1 MHRQFKIVTLGCP
14 KNVVDSEQIKG
25 LLSKAGFT
33 AVDNFNDAEV
43 IIVNT
48 CGFIESAKQESIETV
63 LALANYKTEGKC
75 KYLVMSGCLVQK
87 YAAELAE
94 ALPEVDLFL
103 GTGDL
108 PELAHFLAKLESAP
122 PRIVVS
128 EPEKYLYDDSITRD
142 YSIIKPYAYVKI
154 AEGCNNCC
162 TYCVIP
168 QLKGAYRSRKI
179 PSIVQEVN
187 DLVAHGVREV
197 ILVAQDTTSYGIDLA
212 GESLLPEL
220 LRELCR
226 IPRLAWIRLLYCY
239 PDFLTDE
246 LLLTIKREKKICKY
260 LDIPLQHIA
269 DPVLKAM
276 GRAMD
281 KRTIYSLLQKIR
293 TTIPEIILRSTF
305 IVGFPGE
312 TKECYNELLAFLQE
326 MQFDR
331 AGFFAYSQEPGTV
344 AALLPGQLTNREKQ
358 RRLEKATKIQE
369 KILAEKNA
377 HLVQQKLTVLVDGES
392 AEYEGLWEGRTQG
405 DAPEIDGLVFFQPTA
420 VLRLGDIVT
429 VKVTHS
435 EKYSLIGEIW
445 NESGQ

>member
-1 MHRQFKIVTLGCP
+1 
-14 KNVVDSEQIKG
+14 
-25 LLSKAGFT
+25 
-33 AVDNFNDAEV
+33 V

-48 CGFIESAKQESIETV
+48 CGFIESAKQESIDTI
-63 LALANYKTEGKC
+63 LALANYKNEGKC
-75 KYLVMSGCLVQK
+75 AYLVMSGCMVQK

-94 ALPEVDLFL
+94 ALPEVDLFI
-103 GTGDL
+103 GPGDL
-108 PELAHFLAKLESAP
+108 PELPHLLAELESTEKK
-122 PRIVVS
+122 IVVS
-128 EPEKYLYDDSITRD
+128 EPEKFLYDDSIARD
-142 YSIIKPYAYVKI
+142 FSTIRPYAYVKI

-179 PSIVQEVN
+179 ASIIREVN
-187 DLVAHGVREV
+187 DLVAHGVKEV

-220 LRELCR
+220 LRELCKIR
-226 IPRLAWIRLLYCY
+226 ELAWIRLLYCY
-239 PDFLTDE
+239 PDFITDE
-246 LLLTIKREKKICKY
+246 LLLTIKREEKICKY

-276 GRAMD
+276 GRAMS
-281 KRTIYSLLQKIR
+281 KQTIYSLLQGIR
-293 TTIPEIILRSTF
+293 TEIPEVILRSTF

-312 TKECYNELLAFLQE
+312 TKECYNELLAFLQDVK
-326 MQFDR
+326 FDR

-344 AALLPGQLTNREKQ
+344 AAILPGQISNSEKNR
-358 RRLEKATKIQE
+358 RVEKATKIQE
-369 KILAEKNA
+369 RIHAEKNA
-377 HLVQQKLTVLVDGES
+377 SLVQQKLTVIVDGAS
-392 AEYEGLWEGRTQG
+392 TEYEGLWEGRTRG
-405 DAPEIDGLVFFQPTA
+405 DAPEIDGLVFFKPTA
-420 VLRLGDIVT
+420 TLHPGDIVT

>member
-14 KNVVDSEQIKG
+14 KNLVDSEQIKG
-25 LLSKAGFT
+25 LLIKAGFIP
-33 AVDNFNDAEV
+33 VDNRDDAEV

-48 CGFIESAKQESIETV
+48 CGFIESAKQESIDTI
-63 LALANYKTEGKC
+63 LALANYKNEGKC
-75 KYLVMSGCLVQK
+75 AYLVMSGCMVQK

-94 ALPEVDLFL
+94 ALPEVDLFI
-103 GTGDL
+103 GPGDL
-108 PELAHFLAKLESAP
+108 PELPHLLAELESTEKK
-122 PRIVVS
+122 IVVS
-128 EPEKYLYDDSITRD
+128 EPEKFLYDDSIARD
-142 YSIIKPYAYVKI
+142 FSTIRPYAYVKI

-179 PSIVQEVN
+179 ASIIREVN
-187 DLVAHGVREV
+187 DLVAHGVKEV

-220 LRELCR
+220 LRELCKIR
-226 IPRLAWIRLLYCY
+226 ELAWIRLLYCY
-239 PDFLTDE
+239 PDFITDE
-246 LLLTIKREKKICKY
+246 LLLTIKREEKICKY

-276 GRAMD
+276 GRAMS
-281 KRTIYSLLQKIR
+281 KQTIYSLLQGIR
-293 TTIPEIILRSTF
+293 TEIPEVILRSTF

-312 TKECYNELLAFLQE
+312 TKECYNELLAFLQDVK
-326 MQFDR
+326 FDR

-344 AALLPGQLTNREKQ
+344 AAILPGQISNSEKNR
-358 RRLEKATKIQE
+358 RVEKATKIQE
-369 KILAEKNA
+369 RIHAEKNA
-377 HLVQQKLTVLVDGES
+377 SLVQQKLTVIVDGAS
-392 AEYEGLWEGRTQG
+392 TEYEGLWEGRTRG
-405 DAPEIDGLVFFQPTA
+405 DAPEIDGLVFFKPTA
-420 VLRLGDIVT
+420 TLHPGDIVT

>member
-33 AVDNFNDAEV
+33 AVDNINDAEV

-63 LALANYKTEGKC
+63 LALANYKNEGKC

-108 PELAHFLAKLESAP
+108 PELALILTELESAP
-122 PRIVVS
+122 TRIVIS
-128 EPEKYLYDDSITRD
+128 EPEKYLYDDSIARD
-142 YSIIKPYAYVKI
+142 FSTMKPYAYVKI

-168 QLKGAYRSRKI
+168 QLKGTYRSRKI
-179 PSIVQEVN
+179 PSILQEVN
-187 DLVAHGVREV
+187 ELVAHGAKEV

-212 GESLLPEL
+212 GESLLPDL
-220 LRELCR
+220 LRELCE
-226 IPRLAWIRLLYCY
+226 IPGLAWIRLLYCY

-246 LLLTIKREKKICKY
+246 LLLTIKREEKICKY

-293 TTIPEIILRSTF
+293 TAIPDVILRSTF

-312 TKECYNELLAFLQE
+312 TKECYNELLAFLEE

-344 AALLPGQLTNREKQ
+344 AALLPGQLSNREKQ

-377 HLVQQKLTVLVDGES
+377 RLVQQKLTVIVDGES
-392 AEYEGLWEGRTQG
+392 AEYEGLWEGRTPG

-420 VLRLGDIVT
+420 VLRPGDIVT
-429 VKVTHS
+429 VKITHS

>member
-14 KNVVDSEQIKG
+14 KNLVDSEQIKG
-25 LLSKAGFT
+25 LLIKAGFIP
-33 AVDNFNDAEV
+33 VDNRDDAEV

-48 CGFIESAKQESIETV
+48 CGFIESAKQESIDTI
-63 LALANYKTEGKC
+63 LALANYKNEGKC
-75 KYLVMSGCLVQK
+75 AYLVMSGCMVQK

-94 ALPEVDLFL
+94 ALPEVDLFI
-103 GTGDL
+103 GPGDL
-108 PELAHFLAKLESAP
+108 PELPHLLAELESTEKK
-122 PRIVVS
+122 IVVS
-128 EPEKYLYDDSITRD
+128 EPEKFLYDDSIARD
-142 YSIIKPYAYVKI
+142 FSTIRPYAYVKI

-179 PSIVQEVN
+179 ASIIREVN
-187 DLVAHGVREV
+187 DLVAHGVKEV

-212 GESLLPEL
+212 GKSLLPEL
-220 LRELCR
+220 LRELCKIR
-226 IPRLAWIRLLYCY
+226 ELAWIRLLYCY
-239 PDFLTDE
+239 PDFITDE
-246 LLLTIKREKKICKY
+246 LLLTIKREEKICKY

-276 GRAMD
+276 GRAMS
-281 KRTIYSLLQKIR
+281 KQTIYSLLQGIR
-293 TTIPEIILRSTF
+293 TEIPEVILRSTF

-312 TKECYNELLAFLQE
+312 TKECYNELLAFLQDVK
-326 MQFDR
+326 FDR

-344 AALLPGQLTNREKQ
+344 AAILPGQISNSEKNR
-358 RRLEKATKIQE
+358 RVEKATKIQE
-369 KILAEKNA
+369 RIHAEKNA
-377 HLVQQKLTVLVDGES
+377 SLVQQKLTVIVDGAS
-392 AEYEGLWEGRTQG
+392 TEYEGLWEGRTRG
-405 DAPEIDGLVFFQPTA
+405 DAPEIDGLVFFKPTA
-420 VLRLGDIVT
+420 TLHPGDIVT

>member
-1 MHRQFKIVTLGCP
+1 MRRHFKIVTLGCP
-14 KNVVDSEQIKG
+14 KNVVDSEQIRG
-25 LLSKAGFT
+25 LLTKAGFIP
-33 AVDNFNDAEV
+33 VDNPDDAEV

-48 CGFIESAKQESIETV
+48 CGFIESAKQESIDTV
-63 LALANYKTEGKC
+63 LALANYKNEGKC
-75 KYLVMSGCLVQK
+75 EYLVMSGCMVQK
-87 YAAELAE
+87 YAPELAE

-108 PELAHFLAKLESAP
+108 PELPHFLAELDAAQTK
-122 PRIVVS
+122 IVVS
-128 EPEKYLYDDSITRD
+128 EPEKYLYDDNIARD
-142 YSIIKPYAYVKI
+142 FSTIKPYAYVKI

-168 QLKGAYRSRKI
+168 QLKGVYRSRKI
-179 PSIVQEVN
+179 ASIIREVN
-187 DLVAHGVREV
+187 DLVAHGVKEV

-220 LRELCR
+220 LRELCK
-226 IPRLAWIRLLYCY
+226 ISGLAWIRLLYCY
-239 PDFLTDE
+239 PDFITDE
-246 LLLTIKREKKICKY
+246 LLLTIKSEEKICKY

-276 GRAMD
+276 GRAMS
-281 KRTIYSLLQKIR
+281 KQTIYSLLKRIR
-293 TTIPEIILRSTF
+293 TEIPDVILRSTF

-326 MQFDR
+326 IKFDR

-344 AALLPGQLTNREKQ
+344 AALLPGQLSNREKN
-358 RRLEKATKIQE
+358 RRVEKATKIQE

-377 HLVQQKLTVLVDGES
+377 RLVQQKLTVIVDGIS
-392 AEYEGLWEGRTQG
+392 AEYEGLWEGRTRG
-405 DAPEIDGLVFFQPTA
+405 DAPEIDGLVFFKPTA
-420 VLRLGDIVT
+420 TLRPGDIVT

-435 EKYSLIGEIW
+435 EKYSLIGEITD
-445 NESGQ
+445 ESGE